1 MIKKQKTAKT
11 EKKRLETI
19 YNIISLIIA
28 LTLGVSAALVSY
40 SRFLYEADEMFTNF
54 VYLYNPFEKA
64 DSRIT
69 IISIDDDTI
78 SQYGEYDDWSRQVLA
93 DAVNVLSE
101 NNASIIGLDV
111 DLSGVKDT
119 EGDEALVEA
128 CKDAG
133 NVVAIATA
141 DFDSADDDN
150 GDASGKAGSTDK
162 ASGTDK
168 TGDNDKTNGS
178 AKFNDSQADKP
189 NTEDK
194 PQDSAAQSD
203 SSNNTSDSSDTDK
216 NNDNTKNNDMILAKP
231 ADSSLDWSDHKTMS
245 ISFPYHELEDVVTT
259 GISNALQ
266 QSPDGIVRTAAL
278 SISYNDND
286 ISSFASTIYMKYQ
299 DSLGLDYSFP
309 EVSDDELFGFNTI
322 YDTQSYQ
329 IISLADLLA
338 GNVDSSLIDGHIT
351 IIGSLQIPEE
361 SMHYYQYLKS
371 DYAQQEVLT
380 ETAIIQT
387 LLNDKSVMDLP
398 RLAMA
403 LLAGFVVALFSV
415 ILRKKKK
422 LWHVILQFL
431 CIALGIFIA
440 MNINYMGL
448 RVLLLVPM
456 IFCVIAIIVNL
467 FFNLIYANFERRRM
481 ELTLKM
487 YVDSQ
492 VVDQISDFTPM
503 ELSSV
508 STRRN
513 IAVLFVDIR
522 GFTSMSESLE
532 PEQVVSI
539 LNEYFSVVYSSIIA
553 WNGTLDKFI
562 GDAAMAIFNAPNDV
576 EDYVFNAVCAADD
589 IQKGFE
595 PLREK
600 FMSEYGKEVHLGIGI
615 NSGTAIVGNIG
626 CMGRFDYTAIGDTV
640 NTASRLESKA
650 LPGQILISETVY
662 TEIENRVSVDSVG
675 ALSLKGKAKAVET
688 YQIVTIDKPKAP
700 NELLR
705 KGFLRE
711 QTLLYTKTK

>member
-1 MIKKQKTAKT
+1 MIINHKTAKT
-11 EKKRLETI
+11 EKKRLETL
-19 YNIISLIIA
+19 YNIISLVIA
-28 LTLGVSAALVSY
+28 LVLGVSAALLSY

-54 VYLYNPFEKA
+54 VYLYTPFEKA

-78 SQYGEYDDWSRQVLA
+78 SKYGEYDDWSRQVLA
-93 DAVNVLSE
+93 DAVNALNE

-128 CKDAG
+128 CKNAG

-141 DFDSADDDN
+141 DYDSADHDNTADKARNSPSPSDAANSEPDNASADKN
-150 GDASGKAGSTDK
+150 GD
-162 ASGTDK
+162 
-168 TGDNDKTNGS
+168 N
-178 AKFNDSQADKP
+178 SQD
-189 NTEDK
+189 D
-194 PQDSAAQSD
+194 DL
-203 SSNNTSDSSDTDK
+203 
-216 NNDNTKNNDMILAKP
+216 ILSKP
-231 ADSSLDWSDHKTMS
+231 ADSSIDWSDHKTMS

-299 DSLGLDYSFP
+299 DSLGQDYNMP
-309 EVSDDELFGFNTI
+309 NLSDDELFGFNRI
-322 YDTQSYQ
+322 NDAQSYQ
-329 IISLADLLA
+329 IISLSDLLA
-338 GNVDSSLIDGHIT
+338 GNADSSLIDGHIT
-351 IIGSLQIPEE
+351 IIGALQIPDE
-361 SMHYYQYLKS
+361 SMYYYQYLKS

-380 ETAIIQT
+380 ETSIIQT
-387 LLNDKSVMDLP
+387 LLNDKSVTDVP

-403 LLAGFVVALFSV
+403 LLAGFITALFSV

-422 LWHVILQFL
+422 LWHIILQFL
-431 CIALGIFIA
+431 CIAVGIFIA
-440 MNINYMGL
+440 MNINHMGL

-456 IFCVIAIIVNL
+456 IFCVLAIIINL
-467 FFNLIYANFERRRM
+467 FFNLIYANFEKRRM

-508 STRRN
+508 SARKN

-562 GDAAMAIFNAPNDV
+562 GDAAMAVFNAPNDV

-589 IQKGFE
+589 IQKNFE

-650 LPGQILISETVY
+650 LPGQILISETVNA
-662 TEIENRVSVDSVG
+662 EVESRVSVDRVG

-688 YQIVTIDKPKAP
+688 YQIVTIDKPEAP
-700 NELLR
+700 NKLLR

>member
-1 MIKKQKTAKT
+1 MIINHKTAKT
-11 EKKRLETI
+11 EKKRLETL
-19 YNIISLIIA
+19 YNIISLVIA
-28 LTLGVSAALVSY
+28 LVLGVSAALLSY

-54 VYLYNPFEKA
+54 VYLYTPFEKA

-78 SQYGEYDDWSRQVLA
+78 SKYGEYDDWSRQVLA
-93 DAVNVLSE
+93 DAVNALNE

-128 CKDAG
+128 CKNAG

-141 DFDSADDDN
+141 DYDSADHDNTADKAQSSTSPSDAANNEPANASADKN
-150 GDASGKAGSTDK
+150 GDNSQ
-162 ASGTDK
+162 
-168 TGDNDKTNGS
+168 DNDL
-178 AKFNDSQADKP
+178 
-189 NTEDK
+189 
-194 PQDSAAQSD
+194 
-203 SSNNTSDSSDTDK
+203 
-216 NNDNTKNNDMILAKP
+216 ILSKP
-231 ADSSLDWSDHKTMS
+231 ADSSIDWSDHKTMS

-299 DSLGLDYSFP
+299 DSLGQDYNMP
-309 EVSDDELFGFNTI
+309 NLSDDELFGFNRI
-322 YDTQSYQ
+322 NDAQSYQ
-329 IISLADLLA
+329 IISLSDLLA
-338 GNVDSSLIDGHIT
+338 GNADSSLIDGHIT
-351 IIGSLQIPEE
+351 IIGALQIPDE
-361 SMHYYQYLKS
+361 SMYYYQYLKS

-380 ETAIIQT
+380 ETSIIQT
-387 LLNDKSVMDLP
+387 LLNDKSVTDVP

-403 LLAGFVVALFSV
+403 LLAGFITALFSV

-422 LWHVILQFL
+422 LWHIILQFL
-431 CIALGIFIA
+431 CIAVGIFIA
-440 MNINYMGL
+440 MNINHMGL

-456 IFCVIAIIVNL
+456 IFCVLAIIINL
-467 FFNLIYANFERRRM
+467 FFNLIYANFEKRRM

-508 STRRN
+508 SARKN

-562 GDAAMAIFNAPNDV
+562 GDAAMAVFNAPNDV

-589 IQKGFE
+589 IQKNFE

-615 NSGTAIVGNIG
+615 NCGTAIVGNIG

-662 TEIENRVSVDSVG
+662 AEVESRVSVDRVG

-700 NELLR
+700 NKLLR

>member
-1 MIKKQKTAKT
+1 MIINHKTAKT
-11 EKKRLETI
+11 EKKRLETL
-19 YNIISLIIA
+19 YNIISLVIA
-28 LTLGVSAALVSY
+28 LVLGVSAALLSY
-40 SRFLYEADEMFTNF
+40 SRLLYEADEMFTNF
-54 VYLYNPFEKA
+54 VYLYTPFEKA

-78 SQYGEYDDWSRQVLA
+78 SEYGEYDDWSRQVLA
-93 DAVNVLSE
+93 DAVNALNE

-128 CKDAG
+128 CKNAG

-141 DFDSADDDN
+141 DYDSADHDN
-150 GDASGKAGSTDK
+150 TADK
-162 ASGTDK
+162 AQNSPSPSDAANNEPG
-168 TGDNDKTNGS
+168 NAS
-178 AKFNDSQADKP
+178 ADK
-189 NTEDK
+189 N
-194 PQDSAAQSD
+194 SD
-203 SSNNTSDSSDTDK
+203 SSQ
-216 NNDNTKNNDMILAKP
+216 NNDLILSKP
-231 ADSSLDWSDHKTMS
+231 ADSSIDWSDHKTMS

-266 QSPDGIVRTAAL
+266 ESPDGIIRTAAL

-299 DSLGLDYSFP
+299 DSLGQDYNMP
-309 EVSDDELFGFNTI
+309 NLSDDELFGFNRI
-322 YDTQSYQ
+322 NDAQSYQ
-329 IISLADLLA
+329 IISLSDLLA
-338 GNVDSSLIDGHIT
+338 GNADSSLIDGHIT
-351 IIGSLQIPEE
+351 IIGALQIPDE
-361 SMHYYQYLKS
+361 SMYYYQYLKS

-380 ETAIIQT
+380 ETSIIQT
-387 LLNDKSVMDLP
+387 LLNDQSVMDVP

-403 LLAGFVVALFSV
+403 LLAGFITALFSV

-422 LWHVILQFL
+422 LWHIILQFL
-431 CIALGIFIA
+431 CIAVGIFIA
-440 MNINYMGL
+440 MNINHMGL

-456 IFCVIAIIVNL
+456 IFCVLAIIINL
-467 FFNLIYANFERRRM
+467 FFNLIYANFEKRRM

-508 STRRN
+508 SARKN

-562 GDAAMAIFNAPNDV
+562 GDAAMAVFNAPNDV

-589 IQKGFE
+589 IQKNFE

-662 TEIENRVSVDSVG
+662 AEVESRVSVDRVG
-675 ALSLKGKAKAVET
+675 ALSLKGKTKAVET
-688 YQIVTIDKPKAP
+688 YQIITIDKPKAP
-700 NELLR
+700 NKLLR

>member
-1 MIKKQKTAKT
+1 MIINHKAAKT
-11 EKKRLETI
+11 EKKRLETL
-19 YNIISLIIA
+19 YNIISLVIA
-28 LTLGVSAALVSY
+28 LVLGISAALLSY

-54 VYLYNPFEKA
+54 VYLYTPFEKA

-78 SQYGEYDDWSRQVLA
+78 SEYGEYDDWSRQVLA
-93 DAVNVLSE
+93 DAVNALNE

-119 EGDEALVEA
+119 KGDEALVEA
-128 CKDAG
+128 CKNAG

-141 DFDSADDDN
+141 DYDSANHDN
-150 GDASGKAGSTDK
+150 TSDK
-162 ASGTDK
+162 AQSSTSPSDAANNEP
-168 TGDNDKTNGS
+168 DNAS
-178 AKFNDSQADKP
+178 ADK
-189 NTEDK
+189 N
-194 PQDSAAQSD
+194 SD
-203 SSNNTSDSSDTDK
+203 SSQ
-216 NNDNTKNNDMILAKP
+216 NNDLILSKP
-231 ADSSLDWSDHKTMS
+231 ADSSIDWSDHKTMS

-299 DSLGLDYSFP
+299 DSLGQDYNMP
-309 EVSDDELFGFNTI
+309 NLSDDELFGFNRI
-322 YDTQSYQ
+322 NDAQSYQ
-329 IISLADLLA
+329 IISLSDLLA

-351 IIGSLQIPEE
+351 IIGALQIPDE
-361 SMHYYQYLKS
+361 SMYYYQYLKS

-380 ETAIIQT
+380 ETSIIQT
-387 LLNDKSVMDLP
+387 LLNDKSVTDVP
-398 RLAMA
+398 RLTMA
-403 LLAGFVVALFSV
+403 LLTGFITALFSV

-422 LWHVILQFL
+422 LWHIILQFL
-431 CIALGIFIA
+431 CIAVGIFIA
-440 MNINYMGL
+440 MNINHMGL

-456 IFCVIAIIVNL
+456 IFCILAIIINL
-467 FFNLIYANFERRRM
+467 FFNLIYANFEKRRM

-508 STRRN
+508 SARRN

-522 GFTSMSESLE
+522 GFTTMSESLE

-562 GDAAMAIFNAPNDV
+562 GDAAMAVFNAPNDV
-576 EDYVFNAVCAADD
+576 DDYVFNAVCAADD
-589 IQKGFE
+589 IQKNFE

-662 TEIENRVSVDSVG
+662 AEVESRVSVDRVG
-675 ALSLKGKAKAVET
+675 ALSLKGKAQTVET
-688 YQIVTIDKPKAP
+688 YQIITIDKPKAP
-700 NELLR
+700 NKLLR

>member
-1 MIKKQKTAKT
+1 MIINHKAAKT
-11 EKKRLETI
+11 EKKRLETL
-19 YNIISLIIA
+19 YNIISLVIA
-28 LTLGVSAALVSY
+28 LVLGVSAALLSY

-54 VYLYNPFEKA
+54 VYLYTPFEKA

-78 SQYGEYDDWSRQVLA
+78 SKYGEYDDWSRQVLA
-93 DAVNVLSE
+93 DAVNALNE

-128 CKDAG
+128 CKNAG

-141 DFDSADDDN
+141 DYDSADHDN
-150 GDASGKAGSTDK
+150 TADK
-162 ASGTDK
+162 AQNSPSPSDAANNEPG
-168 TGDNDKTNGS
+168 NAS
-178 AKFNDSQADKP
+178 ADK
-189 NTEDK
+189 N
-194 PQDSAAQSD
+194 SD
-203 SSNNTSDSSDTDK
+203 SSQ
-216 NNDNTKNNDMILAKP
+216 NNDLILSKP
-231 ADSSLDWSDHKTMS
+231 ADSSIDWSDHKTMS

-299 DSLGLDYSFP
+299 DSLGQDYNMP
-309 EVSDDELFGFNTI
+309 NLSDDELFGFNRI
-322 YDTQSYQ
+322 NDAQSYQ
-329 IISLADLLA
+329 IISLSDLLA
-338 GNVDSSLIDGHIT
+338 GNADSSLIDGHIT
-351 IIGSLQIPEE
+351 IIGALQIPDE
-361 SMHYYQYLKS
+361 SMYYYQYLKS

-380 ETAIIQT
+380 ETSIIQT
-387 LLNDKSVMDLP
+387 LLNDQSVMDVP

-403 LLAGFVVALFSV
+403 LLTGFITALFSV

-422 LWHVILQFL
+422 LWHIILQFL
-431 CIALGIFIA
+431 CIAVGIFIA
-440 MNINYMGL
+440 MNINHMGL

-456 IFCVIAIIVNL
+456 IFCVLAIIINL
-467 FFNLIYANFERRRM
+467 FFNLIYANFEKRRM

-508 STRRN
+508 SARKN

-562 GDAAMAIFNAPNDV
+562 GDAAMAVFNAPNDV

-589 IQKGFE
+589 IQKNFE

-662 TEIENRVSVDSVG
+662 AEVESRVSVNRVG
-675 ALSLKGKAKAVET
+675 ALSLKGKAQTVET
-688 YQIVTIDKPKAP
+688 YQIITIDKPKAP
-700 NELLR
+700 NKLLR

>member
-1 MIKKQKTAKT
+1 MIINHKTAKT
-11 EKKRLETI
+11 EKKRLETL
-19 YNIISLIIA
+19 YNIISLVIA
-28 LTLGVSAALVSY
+28 LVLGVSAALLSY

-54 VYLYNPFEKA
+54 VYLYTPFEKA

-78 SQYGEYDDWSRQVLA
+78 SKYGEYDDWSRQVLA
-93 DAVNVLSE
+93 DAVNALNE

-128 CKDAG
+128 CKNAG

-141 DFDSADDDN
+141 DYDSADHDN
-150 GDASGKAGSTDK
+150 TADK
-162 ASGTDK
+162 AQNSPSPSDAANNEP
-168 TGDNDKTNGS
+168 DNAS
-178 AKFNDSQADKP
+178 ADK
-189 NTEDK
+189 N
-194 PQDSAAQSD
+194 SD
-203 SSNNTSDSSDTDK
+203 SSQ
-216 NNDNTKNNDMILAKP
+216 NNDLILSKP
-231 ADSSLDWSDHKTMS
+231 ADSSIDWSDHKTMS
-245 ISFPYHELEDVVTT
+245 ISFPYHELDDVVTT

-299 DSLGLDYSFP
+299 DSLGQDYNMP
-309 EVSDDELFGFNTI
+309 NLSDDELFGFNRI
-322 YDTQSYQ
+322 NDAQSYQ
-329 IISLADLLA
+329 IISLSDLLA
-338 GNVDSSLIDGHIT
+338 GNADSSLIDGHIT
-351 IIGSLQIPEE
+351 IIGALQIPDE
-361 SMHYYQYLKS
+361 SMYYYQYLKS

-380 ETAIIQT
+380 ETSIIQT
-387 LLNDKSVMDLP
+387 LLNDKSVTDVP

-403 LLAGFVVALFSV
+403 LLAGFITTLFSV

-422 LWHVILQFL
+422 LWHIILQFL
-431 CIALGIFIA
+431 CIAVGIFIA
-440 MNINYMGL
+440 MNINHMGL

-456 IFCVIAIIVNL
+456 IFCVLAIIINL
-467 FFNLIYANFERRRM
+467 FFNLIYANFEKRRM

-508 STRRN
+508 SARKN

-562 GDAAMAIFNAPNDV
+562 GDAAMAVFNAPNDV

-589 IQKGFE
+589 IQKNFE

-662 TEIENRVSVDSVG
+662 AEVESRVSVDRVG

-688 YQIVTIDKPKAP
+688 YQIITIDKPKAP
-700 NELLR
+700 NKLLR

>member
-1 MIKKQKTAKT
+1 MIINHKTAKT
-11 EKKRLETI
+11 EKKRLETL
-19 YNIISLIIA
+19 YNIISLVIA
-28 LTLGVSAALVSY
+28 LVLGVSAALLSY

-54 VYLYNPFEKA
+54 VYLYTPFEKA

-78 SQYGEYDDWSRQVLA
+78 SKYGEYDDWSRQVLA
-93 DAVNVLSE
+93 DAVNALNE

-128 CKDAG
+128 CKNAG

-141 DFDSADDDN
+141 DYDSADHDN
-150 GDASGKAGSTDK
+150 TADK
-162 ASGTDK
+162 AQSSTSPSDAANNEPDNASPDK
-168 TGDNDKTNGS
+168 N
-178 AKFNDSQADKP
+178 
-189 NTEDK
+189 
-194 PQDSAAQSD
+194 SD
-203 SSNNTSDSSDTDK
+203 SSQ
-216 NNDNTKNNDMILAKP
+216 NNDLILSKP
-231 ADSSLDWSDHKTMS
+231 ADSSIDWSDHKTMS

-299 DSLGLDYSFP
+299 DSLGQDYNMP
-309 EVSDDELFGFNTI
+309 NLSDDELFGFNRI
-322 YDTQSYQ
+322 NDAQSYQ
-329 IISLADLLA
+329 IISLSDLLA
-338 GNVDSSLIDGHIT
+338 GNADSSLIDGHIT
-351 IIGSLQIPEE
+351 IIGALQIPDE
-361 SMHYYQYLKS
+361 SMYYYQYLKS

-380 ETAIIQT
+380 ETSIIQT
-387 LLNDKSVMDLP
+387 LLNDKSVTDVP

-403 LLAGFVVALFSV
+403 LLAGFITALFSV

-422 LWHVILQFL
+422 LWHIILQFL
-431 CIALGIFIA
+431 CIAVGIFIA
-440 MNINYMGL
+440 MNINHMGL

-456 IFCVIAIIVNL
+456 IFCVLAIIINL
-467 FFNLIYANFERRRM
+467 FFNLIYANFEKRRM

-508 STRRN
+508 SARRN

-562 GDAAMAIFNAPNDV
+562 GDAAMAVFNAPNDV
-576 EDYVFNAVCAADD
+576 DDYVFNAVCAADD
-589 IQKGFE
+589 IQKNFE

-662 TEIENRVSVDSVG
+662 AEVESRVSVDRVG

-700 NELLR
+700 NKLLR

>member
-1 MIKKQKTAKT
+1 MIINHKTAKT
-11 EKKRLETI
+11 EKKRLETL
-19 YNIISLIIA
+19 YNIISLVIA
-28 LTLGVSAALVSY
+28 LVLGISAALLSY

-54 VYLYNPFEKA
+54 VYLYTPFEKA

-78 SQYGEYDDWSRQVLA
+78 SKYGEYDDWSRRVLA
-93 DAVNVLSE
+93 DAVNALNE

-128 CKDAG
+128 CKNAG

-141 DFDSADDDN
+141 DFDSADHDN
-150 GDASGKAGSTDK
+150 TADK
-162 ASGTDK
+162 AQSSTSPSDAANSEP
-168 TGDNDKTNGS
+168 DNAN
-178 AKFNDSQADKP
+178 ADK
-189 NTEDK
+189 N
-194 PQDSAAQSD
+194 SD
-203 SSNNTSDSSDTDK
+203 SSQ
-216 NNDNTKNNDMILAKP
+216 NNDLILSKP
-231 ADSSLDWSDHKTMS
+231 ADSSIDWSDHKAMS

-299 DSLGLDYSFP
+299 DSLGQDYNMP
-309 EVSDDELFGFNTI
+309 NLSDDELFGFNRI
-322 YDTQSYQ
+322 NDAQSYQ
-329 IISLADLLA
+329 IISLSDLLA
-338 GNVDSSLIDGHIT
+338 GNADSSLIDDHIT
-351 IIGSLQIPEE
+351 IIGALQIPDE
-361 SMHYYQYLKS
+361 SMYYYQYLKS

-380 ETAIIQT
+380 ETSIIQT
-387 LLNDKSVMDLP
+387 LLNDKSVTDVP

-403 LLAGFVVALFSV
+403 LLAGFITALFSV

-422 LWHVILQFL
+422 LWHIILQFL
-431 CIALGIFIA
+431 CIAVGIFIA
-440 MNINYMGL
+440 MNINHMGL

-456 IFCVIAIIVNL
+456 IFCVLAIIINL
-467 FFNLIYANFERRRM
+467 FFNLIYANFEKRRM

-508 STRRN
+508 SARRN

-562 GDAAMAIFNAPNDV
+562 GDAAMAVFNAPNDV

-589 IQKGFE
+589 IQKNFE

-662 TEIENRVSVDSVG
+662 AEVESRVSVNRVG

-688 YQIVTIDKPKAP
+688 YQIITIDKPKAP
-700 NELLR
+700 NKLLR

>member
-1 MIKKQKTAKT
+1 MIINHKTAKT
-11 EKKRLETI
+11 EKKRLETL
-19 YNIISLIIA
+19 YNIISLVIA
-28 LTLGVSAALVSY
+28 LVLGVSAALLSY

-54 VYLYNPFEKA
+54 VYLYTPFEKA

-78 SQYGEYDDWSRQVLA
+78 SKYGEYDDWSRQVLA
-93 DAVNVLSE
+93 DAVNALNE

-128 CKDAG
+128 CKNAG

-141 DFDSADDDN
+141 DYDSADHDNTADKAQNSPSPSDAANSEPDNASADKN
-150 GDASGKAGSTDK
+150 GDNSQ
-162 ASGTDK
+162 
-168 TGDNDKTNGS
+168 DNDL
-178 AKFNDSQADKP
+178 
-189 NTEDK
+189 
-194 PQDSAAQSD
+194 
-203 SSNNTSDSSDTDK
+203 
-216 NNDNTKNNDMILAKP
+216 ILSKP
-231 ADSSLDWSDHKTMS
+231 ADSSIDWSDHKTMS

-299 DSLGLDYSFP
+299 DSLGQDYNMP
-309 EVSDDELFGFNTI
+309 NLSDDELFGFNRI
-322 YDTQSYQ
+322 NDAQSYQ
-329 IISLADLLA
+329 IISLSDLLA
-338 GNVDSSLIDGHIT
+338 GNADSSLIDGHIT
-351 IIGSLQIPEE
+351 IIGALQIPDE
-361 SMHYYQYLKS
+361 SMYYYQYLKS

-380 ETAIIQT
+380 ETSIIQT
-387 LLNDKSVMDLP
+387 LLNDKSVTDVP

-403 LLAGFVVALFSV
+403 LLAGFITALFSV

-422 LWHVILQFL
+422 LWHIILQFL
-431 CIALGIFIA
+431 CIAVGIFIA
-440 MNINYMGL
+440 MNINHMGL

-456 IFCVIAIIVNL
+456 IFCVLAIIINL
-467 FFNLIYANFERRRM
+467 FFNLIYANFEKRRM

-508 STRRN
+508 SARRN

-562 GDAAMAIFNAPNDV
+562 GDAAMAVFNAPNDV

-589 IQKGFE
+589 IQKNFE

-662 TEIENRVSVDSVG
+662 AEVESRVSVDRVG

-688 YQIVTIDKPKAP
+688 YQIVTIDKPEAP
-700 NELLR
+700 NKLLR

>member
-1 MIKKQKTAKT
+1 MIINHRTAKT
-11 EKKRLETI
+11 EKKRLETL
-19 YNIISLIIA
+19 YNIISLVIA
-28 LTLGVSAALVSY
+28 LVLGVSAALLSY

-54 VYLYNPFEKA
+54 VYLYTPFEKA

-78 SQYGEYDDWSRQVLA
+78 SKYGEYDDWSRQVLA
-93 DAVNVLSE
+93 DAVNALNE

-128 CKDAG
+128 CKNAG
-133 NVVAIATA
+133 NVVATATA
-141 DFDSADDDN
+141 DFDSADHDN
-150 GDASGKAGSTDK
+150 AADK
-162 ASGTDK
+162 AQNSPSPSDAA
-168 TGDNDKTNGS
+168 NSEPNNAS
-178 AKFNDSQADKP
+178 ADK
-189 NTEDK
+189 N
-194 PQDSAAQSD
+194 SD
-203 SSNNTSDSSDTDK
+203 SSQ
-216 NNDNTKNNDMILAKP
+216 NDDLILSKP
-231 ADSSLDWSDHKTMS
+231 ADSSIDWSDHKAMS
-245 ISFPYHELEDVVTT
+245 ISFPYRELEDVVTT

-266 QSPDGIVRTAAL
+266 QSPDGIARTAAL

-299 DSLGLDYSFP
+299 DSLGQDYNMP
-309 EVSDDELFGFNTI
+309 NLSDDELFGFNRI
-322 YDTQSYQ
+322 NDAQSYQ
-329 IISLADLLA
+329 IISLSDLLA
-338 GNVDSSLIDGHIT
+338 GNADPSLIDGHIT
-351 IIGSLQIPEE
+351 IIGALQIPDE
-361 SMHYYQYLKS
+361 SMYYYQYLKS

-380 ETAIIQT
+380 ETSIIQT
-387 LLNDKSVMDLP
+387 LLNDKSVTDVP

-403 LLAGFVVALFSV
+403 LLAGFITALFSV

-422 LWHVILQFL
+422 LWHIILQFL
-431 CIALGIFIA
+431 CIAVGIFIA
-440 MNINYMGL
+440 MNINHMGL

-456 IFCVIAIIVNL
+456 IFCILAIIINL
-467 FFNLIYANFERRRM
+467 FFNLIYANFEKRRM

-508 STRRN
+508 SARRN

-576 EDYVFNAVCAADD
+576 DDYVFNAVCAADD
-589 IQKGFE
+589 IQKNFE

-615 NSGTAIVGNIG
+615 NNGTAIVGNIG

-662 TEIENRVSVDSVG
+662 AEVESRVSVNRVG

-688 YQIVTIDKPKAP
+688 YQIITIDKPKAP
-700 NELLR
+700 NKLLR

>member
-1 MIKKQKTAKT
+1 MIINHKTAKT
-11 EKKRLETI
+11 EKKRLETL
-19 YNIISLIIA
+19 YNIISLVIA
-28 LTLGVSAALVSY
+28 LVLGVSAALLSY
-40 SRFLYEADEMFTNF
+40 SRLLYEADETFTNF
-54 VYLYNPFEKA
+54 VYLYTPFEKA

-78 SQYGEYDDWSRQVLA
+78 SEYGEYDDWSRQVLA
-93 DAVNVLSE
+93 DAVNALNE

-128 CKDAG
+128 CKNAG

-141 DFDSADDDN
+141 DY
-150 GDASGKAGSTDK
+150 
-162 ASGTDK
+162 
-168 TGDNDKTNGS
+168 
-178 AKFNDSQADKP
+178 
-189 NTEDK
+189 
-194 PQDSAAQSD
+194 
-203 SSNNTSDSSDTDK
+203 DSSDHDNTADKAQNSPSPSDAANNEPGNASADK
-216 NNDNTKNNDMILAKP
+216 NSDNSPNNDLILSQP
-231 ADSSLDWSDHKTMS
+231 ADSATDWSDHKAMS

-278 SISYNDND
+278 SISYNNND

-299 DSLGLDYSFP
+299 DSLGQDYNMP
-309 EVSDDELFGFNTI
+309 NLSDDELFGFNRI
-322 YDTQSYQ
+322 NDAQSYQ
-329 IISLADLLA
+329 IISLSDLLA
-338 GNVDSSLIDGHIT
+338 GNADSSLIDGHIT
-351 IIGSLQIPEE
+351 IIGSLQIPDE
-361 SMHYYQYLKS
+361 SMYYYQYLKS

-380 ETAIIQT
+380 ETSIIQT
-387 LLNDKSVMDLP
+387 LLNDQSVMDVP

-403 LLAGFVVALFSV
+403 LLAGFITAFFSV

-422 LWHVILQFL
+422 LWHIILQFL
-431 CIALGIFIA
+431 CIAVGIFIA
-440 MNINYMGL
+440 MNINHMGL

-456 IFCVIAIIVNL
+456 IFCVLAIIINL
-467 FFNLIYANFERRRM
+467 FFNLIYANFEKRRM

-508 STRRN
+508 SARKN

-562 GDAAMAIFNAPNDV
+562 GDAAMAVFNAPNDV

-589 IQKGFE
+589 IQKNFE

-662 TEIENRVSVDSVG
+662 AEVESRVSVDRVG
-675 ALSLKGKAKAVET
+675 ALSLKGKAQTVET
-688 YQIVTIDKPKAP
+688 YQIITIDKPKAP
-700 NELLR
+700 NKLLR

>member
-1 MIKKQKTAKT
+1 MIINHKAAKT
-11 EKKRLETI
+11 EKKRLETL
-19 YNIISLIIA
+19 YNIISLVIA
-28 LTLGVSAALVSY
+28 LVLGVSAALLSY

-54 VYLYNPFEKA
+54 VYLYTPFEKA

-78 SQYGEYDDWSRQVLA
+78 SEYGEYDDWSRQVLA
-93 DAVNVLSE
+93 DAVNALNE

-128 CKDAG
+128 CKNAG

-141 DFDSADDDN
+141 DYDSADHDN
-150 GDASGKAGSTDK
+150 TADK
-162 ASGTDK
+162 AQNSPSPSDAANNEPG
-168 TGDNDKTNGS
+168 NAS
-178 AKFNDSQADKP
+178 ADK
-189 NTEDK
+189 N
-194 PQDSAAQSD
+194 SD
-203 SSNNTSDSSDTDK
+203 SSQ
-216 NNDNTKNNDMILAKP
+216 NNDLILSKP
-231 ADSSLDWSDHKTMS
+231 ADSSIDWSDHKTMS

-266 QSPDGIVRTAAL
+266 QSPDGIIRTAAL

-299 DSLGLDYSFP
+299 DSLGQDYNMP
-309 EVSDDELFGFNTI
+309 NLSDDELFGFNRI
-322 YDTQSYQ
+322 NDAQSYQ
-329 IISLADLLA
+329 IISLSDLLA
-338 GNVDSSLIDGHIT
+338 GNADSSLIDGHIT
-351 IIGSLQIPEE
+351 IIGALQIPDE
-361 SMHYYQYLKS
+361 SMYYYQYLKS

-380 ETAIIQT
+380 ETSIIQT
-387 LLNDKSVMDLP
+387 LLNDQSVTDVP

-403 LLAGFVVALFSV
+403 LLAGFITALFSV

-422 LWHVILQFL
+422 LWHIILQFL
-431 CIALGIFIA
+431 CIAVGIFIA
-440 MNINYMGL
+440 MNINHMGL

-456 IFCVIAIIVNL
+456 IFCILAIIINL
-467 FFNLIYANFERRRM
+467 FFNLIYANFEKRRM

-508 STRRN
+508 SARRN

-576 EDYVFNAVCAADD
+576 DDYVFNAVCAADD
-589 IQKGFE
+589 IQKNFE

-662 TEIENRVSVDSVG
+662 AEVESRVSVDRVG
-675 ALSLKGKAKAVET
+675 ALSLKGKAQTVET
-688 YQIVTIDKPKAP
+688 YQIITIDKPKAP
-700 NELLR
+700 NKLLR

>member
-1 MIKKQKTAKT
+1 MIINHKAAKT
-11 EKKRLETI
+11 EKKRLETL
-19 YNIISLIIA
+19 YNIISLVIA
-28 LTLGVSAALVSY
+28 LVLGVSAALLSY

-54 VYLYNPFEKA
+54 VYLYTPFEKA

-78 SQYGEYDDWSRQVLA
+78 SKYGEYDDWSRQVLA
-93 DAVNVLSE
+93 DAVNALNK

-111 DLSGVKDT
+111 DLSEVKDT

-128 CKDAG
+128 CKNAG

-141 DFDSADDDN
+141 DYDSADYDN
-150 GDASGKAGSTDK
+150 ASDK
-162 ASGTDK
+162 AQSSTSPSDAANNEP
-168 TGDNDKTNGS
+168 DNAS
-178 AKFNDSQADKP
+178 ADK
-189 NTEDK
+189 N
-194 PQDSAAQSD
+194 SD
-203 SSNNTSDSSDTDK
+203 SSQ
-216 NNDNTKNNDMILAKP
+216 NNDLILSKP
-231 ADSSLDWSDHKTMS
+231 ADSSIDWSDHKTMS

-299 DSLGLDYSFP
+299 DSLGQDYNMP
-309 EVSDDELFGFNTI
+309 NLSDDELFGFNRI
-322 YDTQSYQ
+322 NNAQSYQ
-329 IISLADLLA
+329 IISLSDLLA
-338 GNVDSSLIDGHIT
+338 GNADSSLIDGHIT
-351 IIGSLQIPEE
+351 IIGALQIPDE
-361 SMHYYQYLKS
+361 SMYYYQYLKS

-380 ETAIIQT
+380 ETSIIQT
-387 LLNDKSVMDLP
+387 LLNDQSVTDVP

-403 LLAGFVVALFSV
+403 LLAGFITALFSV

-422 LWHVILQFL
+422 LWHIILQFL
-431 CIALGIFIA
+431 CIAVGIFIA
-440 MNINYMGL
+440 MNINHMGL

-456 IFCVIAIIVNL
+456 IFCILAIIINL
-467 FFNLIYANFERRRM
+467 FFNLIYANFEKRRM
-481 ELTLKM
+481 ELTLKT

-508 STRRN
+508 SARRN

-576 EDYVFNAVCAADD
+576 DDYVFNAVCAADD
-589 IQKGFE
+589 IQKNFE

-662 TEIENRVSVDSVG
+662 AEVESRVSVNRVG

-688 YQIVTIDKPKAP
+688 YQIITIDKPKAP
-700 NELLR
+700 NKLLR

>member
-1 MIKKQKTAKT
+1 MIINHKTAKT
-11 EKKRLETI
+11 EKKRLETL
-19 YNIISLIIA
+19 YNIISLVIA
-28 LTLGVSAALVSY
+28 LVLGVSAALLSY
-40 SRFLYEADEMFTNF
+40 SRFLYEADETFTNF
-54 VYLYNPFEKA
+54 VYLYTPFEKA

-78 SQYGEYDDWSRQVLA
+78 SKYGEYDDWSRQVLA
-93 DAVNVLSE
+93 DAVNALNE

-128 CKDAG
+128 CKNAG

-141 DFDSADDDN
+141 DYDSADHNNTADKAQNSTSPSDAANNEPANASADKN
-150 GDASGKAGSTDK
+150 GDNSQ
-162 ASGTDK
+162 
-168 TGDNDKTNGS
+168 DNDL
-178 AKFNDSQADKP
+178 
-189 NTEDK
+189 
-194 PQDSAAQSD
+194 
-203 SSNNTSDSSDTDK
+203 
-216 NNDNTKNNDMILAKP
+216 ILSKP
-231 ADSSLDWSDHKTMS
+231 ADSSIDWSDHKTMS

-266 QSPDGIVRTAAL
+266 QSSDGIVRTAAL

-299 DSLGLDYSFP
+299 DSLGQDYNMP
-309 EVSDDELFGFNTI
+309 NLSDDELFGFNRI
-322 YDTQSYQ
+322 NDAQSYQ
-329 IISLADLLA
+329 IISLSDLLA
-338 GNVDSSLIDGHIT
+338 GNADSSLIDGHIT
-351 IIGSLQIPEE
+351 IIGSLQIPDE
-361 SMHYYQYLKS
+361 SMYYYQYLKS

-380 ETAIIQT
+380 ETSIIQT
-387 LLNDKSVMDLP
+387 LLNDKSVTDVP

-403 LLAGFVVALFSV
+403 LLAGFITALFSV

-422 LWHVILQFL
+422 LWHIILQFL
-431 CIALGIFIA
+431 CIAVGIFIA
-440 MNINYMGL
+440 MNINHMGL

-456 IFCVIAIIVNL
+456 IFCVLAIIINL
-467 FFNLIYANFERRRM
+467 FFNLIYANFEKRRM

-508 STRRN
+508 SARRN

-539 LNEYFSVVYSSIIA
+539 LNEYFSVIYSSIVA

-562 GDAAMAIFNAPNDV
+562 GDAAMAVFNAPNDV

-589 IQKGFE
+589 IQKNFE

-662 TEIENRVSVDSVG
+662 AEVESRVSADRVG

-688 YQIVTIDKPKAP
+688 YQIVTIDKPEAP
-700 NELLR
+700 NKLLR

>member
-1 MIKKQKTAKT
+1 MIINHKTAKT
-11 EKKRLETI
+11 EKKRLETL
-19 YNIISLIIA
+19 YNIISLVIA
-28 LTLGVSAALVSY
+28 LVLGVSAALLSY
-40 SRFLYEADEMFTNF
+40 SRLLYEADEMFTNF
-54 VYLYNPFEKA
+54 VYLYTPFEKA

-78 SQYGEYDDWSRQVLA
+78 SEYGEYDDWSRQVLA
-93 DAVNVLSE
+93 DAVNALNE

-128 CKDAG
+128 CKNAG

-141 DFDSADDDN
+141 DY
-150 GDASGKAGSTDK
+150 
-162 ASGTDK
+162 
-168 TGDNDKTNGS
+168 
-178 AKFNDSQADKP
+178 
-189 NTEDK
+189 
-194 PQDSAAQSD
+194 D
-203 SSNNTSDSSDTDK
+203 SSDHDNTSDKAQNSPSPSDAANNEPGNASADK
-216 NNDNTKNNDMILAKP
+216 NSDNSPNNDLILSQP
-231 ADSSLDWSDHKTMS
+231 ADSATDWSDHKAMS
-245 ISFPYHELEDVVTT
+245 ISFPYHQLEDVVTT

-299 DSLGLDYSFP
+299 DSLGQDYNMP
-309 EVSDDELFGFNTI
+309 NLSDDELFGFNRI
-322 YDTQSYQ
+322 NDAQSYQ
-329 IISLADLLA
+329 IISLSDLLA
-338 GNVDSSLIDGHIT
+338 GNADSSLIDGHIT
-351 IIGSLQIPEE
+351 IIGALQIPDE
-361 SMHYYQYLKS
+361 SMYYYQYLKS

-380 ETAIIQT
+380 ETSIIQT
-387 LLNDKSVMDLP
+387 LLNDQSVMDVP

-403 LLAGFVVALFSV
+403 LLAGFITALFSV

-422 LWHVILQFL
+422 LWHIILQFL
-431 CIALGIFIA
+431 CIAVGIFIA
-440 MNINYMGL
+440 MNINHMGL

-456 IFCVIAIIVNL
+456 IFCVLAIIINL
-467 FFNLIYANFERRRM
+467 FFNLIYANFEKRRM

-508 STRRN
+508 SARRN

-576 EDYVFNAVCAADD
+576 DDYVFNAVCAADD
-589 IQKGFE
+589 IQKNFE

-662 TEIENRVSVDSVG
+662 AEVESRVSVDRVG

-688 YQIVTIDKPKAP
+688 YQIITIDKPKAP
-700 NELLR
+700 NKLLR

>member
-1 MIKKQKTAKT
+1 MIINHKTAKT
-11 EKKRLETI
+11 EKKRLETL
-19 YNIISLIIA
+19 YNIISLVIA
-28 LTLGVSAALVSY
+28 LVLGVSAALLSY

-54 VYLYNPFEKA
+54 VYLYTPFEKA

-78 SQYGEYDDWSRQVLA
+78 SKYGEYDDWSRQVLA
-93 DAVNVLSE
+93 DAVNALNE

-128 CKDAG
+128 CKNAG

-141 DFDSADDDN
+141 DFDSADHDN
-150 GDASGKAGSTDK
+150 TADK
-162 ASGTDK
+162 AQSSTSPSDAANNEP
-168 TGDNDKTNGS
+168 DNAS
-178 AKFNDSQADKP
+178 ADK
-189 NTEDK
+189 D
-194 PQDSAAQSD
+194 SD
-203 SSNNTSDSSDTDK
+203 SSQ
-216 NNDNTKNNDMILAKP
+216 NNDLILSKP
-231 ADSSLDWSDHKTMS
+231 ADSSIDWSDHKAMS

-278 SISYNDND
+278 SISYNDSD

-299 DSLGLDYSFP
+299 DSLGQDYNMP
-309 EVSDDELFGFNTI
+309 NLSDDELFGFNRI
-322 YDTQSYQ
+322 NNAQSYQ
-329 IISLADLLA
+329 IISLSDLLT
-338 GNVDSSLIDGHIT
+338 GNADPSLIDGHIT
-351 IIGSLQIPEE
+351 IIGALQIPDE
-361 SMHYYQYLKS
+361 SMYYYQYLKS

-380 ETAIIQT
+380 ETSIIQT
-387 LLNDKSVMDLP
+387 LLNDKSVTDVP

-403 LLAGFVVALFSV
+403 LLAGFITALFSV

-422 LWHVILQFL
+422 LWHIILQFL
-431 CIALGIFIA
+431 CIAVGIFIA
-440 MNINYMGL
+440 MNINHMGL

-456 IFCVIAIIVNL
+456 IFCVLAIIINL
-467 FFNLIYANFERRRM
+467 FFNLIYANFEKRRM

-508 STRRN
+508 SARKN

-539 LNEYFSVVYSSIIA
+539 LNEYFSVVYSSIIS

-562 GDAAMAIFNAPNDV
+562 GDAAMAVFNAPNDV

-589 IQKGFE
+589 IQKNFE

-615 NSGTAIVGNIG
+615 NSGAAIVGNIG

-662 TEIENRVSVDSVG
+662 AEVKSRVSVDRVG

-700 NELLR
+700 NKLLR

>member
-1 MIKKQKTAKT
+1 MIINHKAAKT
-11 EKKRLETI
+11 EKKRLETL
-19 YNIISLIIA
+19 YNIISLVIA
-28 LTLGVSAALVSY
+28 LVLGVSAALLSY

-54 VYLYNPFEKA
+54 VYLYTPFEKA

-78 SQYGEYDDWSRQVLA
+78 SEYGEYDDWSRQVLA
-93 DAVNVLSE
+93 DAVNALNE

-111 DLSGVKDT
+111 DLSEVKDT
-119 EGDEALVEA
+119 DGDEALVEA
-128 CKDAG
+128 CKNAG

-141 DFDSADDDN
+141 DYDSADHDN
-150 GDASGKAGSTDK
+150 TSDK
-162 ASGTDK
+162 AQSSTSPSDAANNEP
-168 TGDNDKTNGS
+168 DNAS
-178 AKFNDSQADKP
+178 ADK
-189 NTEDK
+189 N
-194 PQDSAAQSD
+194 SD
-203 SSNNTSDSSDTDK
+203 SSQ
-216 NNDNTKNNDMILAKP
+216 NNDLILSKP
-231 ADSSLDWSDHKTMS
+231 ADSSIDWSDHKTMS

-299 DSLGLDYSFP
+299 DSLGQDYNMP
-309 EVSDDELFGFNTI
+309 NLSDDELFGFNRI
-322 YDTQSYQ
+322 NNAQSYQ
-329 IISLADLLA
+329 IISLSDLLA
-338 GNVDSSLIDGHIT
+338 GNADSSLIDGHIT
-351 IIGSLQIPEE
+351 IIGALQIPDE
-361 SMHYYQYLKS
+361 SMYYYQYLKS

-380 ETAIIQT
+380 ETSIIQT
-387 LLNDKSVMDLP
+387 LLNDQSVTDVP

-403 LLAGFVVALFSV
+403 LLAGFITALFSV

-422 LWHVILQFL
+422 LWHIILQFL
-431 CIALGIFIA
+431 CIAVGIFIA
-440 MNINYMGL
+440 MNINHMGL

-456 IFCVIAIIVNL
+456 IFCILAIIINL
-467 FFNLIYANFERRRM
+467 FFNLIYANFEKRRM

-508 STRRN
+508 SARRN

-576 EDYVFNAVCAADD
+576 DDYVFNAVCAADD
-589 IQKGFE
+589 IQKNFE

-662 TEIENRVSVDSVG
+662 AEVESRVSVNRVG

-700 NELLR
+700 NKLLR

>member
-1 MIKKQKTAKT
+1 MIINHKAAKT
-11 EKKRLETI
+11 EKKRLETL
-19 YNIISLIIA
+19 YNIISLVIA
-28 LTLGVSAALVSY
+28 LVLGVSAALLSY

-54 VYLYNPFEKA
+54 VYLYTPFEKA

-78 SQYGEYDDWSRQVLA
+78 SKYGEYDDWSRQVLA
-93 DAVNVLSE
+93 DAVNALNE

-111 DLSGVKDT
+111 DLSEVKDT

-128 CKDAG
+128 CKNAG

-141 DFDSADDDN
+141 DYDSADHDN
-150 GDASGKAGSTDK
+150 TSDK
-162 ASGTDK
+162 AQSSTLPSDAANNEP
-168 TGDNDKTNGS
+168 DNAS
-178 AKFNDSQADKP
+178 ADK
-189 NTEDK
+189 N
-194 PQDSAAQSD
+194 SD
-203 SSNNTSDSSDTDK
+203 SSQ
-216 NNDNTKNNDMILAKP
+216 NNDLILSKP
-231 ADSSLDWSDHKTMS
+231 ADSSIDWSDHKTMS

-299 DSLGLDYSFP
+299 DSLGQDYNMP
-309 EVSDDELFGFNTI
+309 NLSDDELFGFNRI
-322 YDTQSYQ
+322 NNAQSYQ
-329 IISLADLLA
+329 IISLSDLLA
-338 GNVDSSLIDGHIT
+338 GNADSSLIDGHIT
-351 IIGSLQIPEE
+351 IIGALQIPDE
-361 SMHYYQYLKS
+361 SMYYYQYLKS

-380 ETAIIQT
+380 ETSIIQT
-387 LLNDKSVMDLP
+387 LLNDKSVTDVP

-403 LLAGFVVALFSV
+403 LLAGFITALFSV

-422 LWHVILQFL
+422 LWHIILQFL
-431 CIALGIFIA
+431 CIAVGIFIA
-440 MNINYMGL
+440 MNINHMGL

-456 IFCVIAIIVNL
+456 IFCILAIIINL
-467 FFNLIYANFERRRM
+467 FFNLIYANFEKRRM

-508 STRRN
+508 SARRN

-576 EDYVFNAVCAADD
+576 DDYVFNAVCAADD
-589 IQKGFE
+589 IQKNFE

-615 NSGTAIVGNIG
+615 NNGTAIVGNIG

-662 TEIENRVSVDSVG
+662 AEVESRVSVNRVG

-688 YQIVTIDKPKAP
+688 YQIITIDKPKAP
-700 NELLR
+700 NKLLR

>member
-1 MIKKQKTAKT
+1 MIINHKAAKT
-11 EKKRLETI
+11 EKKRLETL
-19 YNIISLIIA
+19 YNIISLVIA
-28 LTLGVSAALVSY
+28 LVLGVSAALLSY

-54 VYLYNPFEKA
+54 VYLYTPFEKA

-78 SQYGEYDDWSRQVLA
+78 SEYGEYDDWSRQVLA
-93 DAVNVLSE
+93 DAVNALNE

-111 DLSGVKDT
+111 DLSEVKDT

-128 CKDAG
+128 CKNAG

-141 DFDSADDDN
+141 DYDSADHDN
-150 GDASGKAGSTDK
+150 ASDK
-162 ASGTDK
+162 AQSSTSPSDAANNEP
-168 TGDNDKTNGS
+168 DNAS
-178 AKFNDSQADKP
+178 ADK
-189 NTEDK
+189 N
-194 PQDSAAQSD
+194 SD
-203 SSNNTSDSSDTDK
+203 SSQ
-216 NNDNTKNNDMILAKP
+216 NNDLILSKP
-231 ADSSLDWSDHKTMS
+231 ADSSIDWSDHKTMS

-299 DSLGLDYSFP
+299 DSLGQDYNMP
-309 EVSDDELFGFNTI
+309 NLSDDELFGFNRI
-322 YDTQSYQ
+322 NNAQSYQ
-329 IISLADLLA
+329 IISLSDLLA
-338 GNVDSSLIDGHIT
+338 GNADSSLIDGHIT
-351 IIGSLQIPEE
+351 IIGALQIPDE
-361 SMHYYQYLKS
+361 SMYYYQYLKS

-380 ETAIIQT
+380 ETSIIQT
-387 LLNDKSVMDLP
+387 LLNDKSVTDVP

-403 LLAGFVVALFSV
+403 LLTGFITALFSV

-422 LWHVILQFL
+422 LWHIILQFL
-431 CIALGIFIA
+431 CIAVGIFIA
-440 MNINYMGL
+440 MNINHMGL

-456 IFCVIAIIVNL
+456 IFCILAIIINL
-467 FFNLIYANFERRRM
+467 FFNLIYANFEKRRM

-508 STRRN
+508 SARRN

-576 EDYVFNAVCAADD
+576 DDYVFNAVCAADD
-589 IQKGFE
+589 IQKNFE

-662 TEIENRVSVDSVG
+662 AEVESRVSVNRVG

-688 YQIVTIDKPKAP
+688 YQIITIDKPKAP
-700 NELLR
+700 NKLLR

>member
-1 MIKKQKTAKT
+1 MIINHKTAKT
-11 EKKRLETI
+11 EKKRLETL
-19 YNIISLIIA
+19 YNIISLVIA
-28 LTLGVSAALVSY
+28 LVLGVSAALLSY
-40 SRFLYEADEMFTNF
+40 SRLLYEADEMFTNF
-54 VYLYNPFEKA
+54 VYLYTPFEKA

-78 SQYGEYDDWSRQVLA
+78 SEYGEYDDWSRQVLA
-93 DAVNVLSE
+93 DAVNALNE

-128 CKDAG
+128 CKNAG

-141 DFDSADDDN
+141 DYDSADHDN
-150 GDASGKAGSTDK
+150 T
-162 ASGTDK
+162 
-168 TGDNDKTNGS
+168 
-178 AKFNDSQADKP
+178 ADKP
-189 NTEDK
+189 QNSPSPSDAANNKPGNASADK
-194 PQDSAAQSD
+194 NSD
-203 SSNNTSDSSDTDK
+203 SSQ
-216 NNDNTKNNDMILAKP
+216 NNDLILSKP
-231 ADSSLDWSDHKTMS
+231 ADSSIDWSDHKTMS
-245 ISFPYHELEDVVTT
+245 ISFPYHQLEDVVTT

-266 QSPDGIVRTAAL
+266 QSPDGIIRTAAL

-299 DSLGLDYSFP
+299 DSLGQDYNMP
-309 EVSDDELFGFNTI
+309 NLSDDELFGFNRI
-322 YDTQSYQ
+322 NDAQSYQ
-329 IISLADLLA
+329 IISLSDLLA
-338 GNVDSSLIDGHIT
+338 GNADSSLIDGHIT
-351 IIGSLQIPEE
+351 IIGALQIPDE
-361 SMHYYQYLKS
+361 SMYYYQYLKS

-380 ETAIIQT
+380 ETSIIQT
-387 LLNDKSVMDLP
+387 LLNDQSVMDVP

-403 LLAGFVVALFSV
+403 LLAGFITALFSV

-422 LWHVILQFL
+422 LWHIILQFL
-431 CIALGIFIA
+431 CIAVGIFIA
-440 MNINYMGL
+440 MNINHMGL

-456 IFCVIAIIVNL
+456 IFCVLAIIINL
-467 FFNLIYANFERRRM
+467 FFNLIYANFEKRRM

-508 STRRN
+508 SARKN

-562 GDAAMAIFNAPNDV
+562 GDAAMAVFNAPNDV
-576 EDYVFNAVCAADD
+576 DDYVFNAVCAADD
-589 IQKGFE
+589 IQKNFE

-662 TEIENRVSVDSVG
+662 AEVESRVSVDRVG
-675 ALSLKGKAKAVET
+675 ALSLKGKAQTVET
-688 YQIVTIDKPKAP
+688 YQIITIDKPKAP
-700 NELLR
+700 NKLLR

>member
-1 MIKKQKTAKT
+1 MIINHKTAKT
-11 EKKRLETI
+11 EKKRLETL
-19 YNIISLIIA
+19 YNIISLVIA
-28 LTLGVSAALVSY
+28 LVLGVSAALLSY

-54 VYLYNPFEKA
+54 VYLYTPFEKA

-78 SQYGEYDDWSRQVLA
+78 SKYGEYDDWSRQVLA
-93 DAVNVLSE
+93 DAVNALNK

-128 CKDAG
+128 CKNAG
-133 NVVAIATA
+133 NVVTIATA
-141 DFDSADDDN
+141 NYDSADHDNTADKAQNSPSPSDAANNEPDNASADKN
-150 GDASGKAGSTDK
+150 GDSSQ
-162 ASGTDK
+162 
-168 TGDNDKTNGS
+168 DNDL
-178 AKFNDSQADKP
+178 
-189 NTEDK
+189 
-194 PQDSAAQSD
+194 
-203 SSNNTSDSSDTDK
+203 
-216 NNDNTKNNDMILAKP
+216 ILSKP
-231 ADSSLDWSDHKTMS
+231 ADSSIDWSDHKTMS

-299 DSLGLDYSFP
+299 DSLGQDYNMP
-309 EVSDDELFGFNTI
+309 NLSDDELFGFNRI
-322 YDTQSYQ
+322 NDAQSYQ
-329 IISLADLLA
+329 IISLSDLLA
-338 GNVDSSLIDGHIT
+338 GNADPSLIDGHIT
-351 IIGSLQIPEE
+351 IIGALQIPDE
-361 SMHYYQYLKS
+361 SMYYYQYLKS

-380 ETAIIQT
+380 ETSIIQT
-387 LLNDKSVMDLP
+387 LLNDKSVTDVP

-403 LLAGFVVALFSV
+403 LLAGFITALFSV

-422 LWHVILQFL
+422 LWHIILQFL
-431 CIALGIFIA
+431 CIAVGIFIA
-440 MNINYMGL
+440 MNINHMGL

-456 IFCVIAIIVNL
+456 IFCVLAIIINL
-467 FFNLIYANFERRRM
+467 FFNLIYANFEKRRM

-508 STRRN
+508 SARKN

-539 LNEYFSVVYSSIIA
+539 LNEYFSVIYSSIIA

-562 GDAAMAIFNAPNDV
+562 GDAAMAVFNAPNDV
-576 EDYVFNAVCAADD
+576 DDYVFNAVCAADD
-589 IQKGFE
+589 IQKNFE

-662 TEIENRVSVDSVG
+662 AEVESRVSVDRVG

-700 NELLR
+700 NKLLR

>member
-1 MIKKQKTAKT
+1 MIINHKAAKT
-11 EKKRLETI
+11 EKKRLETL
-19 YNIISLIIA
+19 YNIISLVIA
-28 LTLGVSAALVSY
+28 LVLGVSAALLSY

-54 VYLYNPFEKA
+54 VYLYTPFEKA

-78 SQYGEYDDWSRQVLA
+78 SEYGEYDDWSRQVLA
-93 DAVNVLSE
+93 DAVNALNE

-111 DLSGVKDT
+111 DLSEVKDT

-128 CKDAG
+128 CKNAG

-141 DFDSADDDN
+141 DYDSADHDN
-150 GDASGKAGSTDK
+150 TSDK
-162 ASGTDK
+162 AQNSTLPSDAANNEP
-168 TGDNDKTNGS
+168 DNAS
-178 AKFNDSQADKP
+178 ADK
-189 NTEDK
+189 N
-194 PQDSAAQSD
+194 SD
-203 SSNNTSDSSDTDK
+203 SSQ
-216 NNDNTKNNDMILAKP
+216 NNDLIISKP
-231 ADSSLDWSDHKTMS
+231 ADSSIDWSDHKTMS
-245 ISFPYHELEDVVTT
+245 ISFPYHKLEDVVAT

-299 DSLGLDYSFP
+299 DSLGQDYNMP
-309 EVSDDELFGFNTI
+309 NLSDDELFGFNRI
-322 YDTQSYQ
+322 NNAQSYQ
-329 IISLADLLA
+329 IISLSDLLA
-338 GNVDSSLIDGHIT
+338 GNADSSLIDGHIT
-351 IIGSLQIPEE
+351 IIGALQIPDE
-361 SMHYYQYLKS
+361 SMYYYQYLKS

-380 ETAIIQT
+380 ETSIIQT
-387 LLNDKSVMDLP
+387 LLNDKSVTDVP

-403 LLAGFVVALFSV
+403 LLAGFITALFSV

-422 LWHVILQFL
+422 LWHIILQFL
-431 CIALGIFIA
+431 CIAVGIFIA
-440 MNINYMGL
+440 MNINHMGL

-456 IFCVIAIIVNL
+456 IFCILAIIINL
-467 FFNLIYANFERRRM
+467 FFNLIYANFEKRRM

-508 STRRN
+508 SARRN

-576 EDYVFNAVCAADD
+576 DDYVFNAVCAADD
-589 IQKGFE
+589 IQKNFE

-615 NSGTAIVGNIG
+615 NNGTAIVGNIG

-662 TEIENRVSVDSVG
+662 AEVESRVSVNRVG

-688 YQIVTIDKPKAP
+688 YQIITIDKPKAP
-700 NELLR
+700 NKLLR

>member
-1 MIKKQKTAKT
+1 MIINHKTAKT
-11 EKKRLETI
+11 EKKRLETL
-19 YNIISLIIA
+19 YNIISLVIA
-28 LTLGVSAALVSY
+28 LVLGVSAALLSY

-54 VYLYNPFEKA
+54 VYLYTPFEKA

-78 SQYGEYDDWSRQVLA
+78 SKYGEYDNWSRQVLA
-93 DAVNVLSE
+93 DAVNALNE

-128 CKDAG
+128 CKNAG

-141 DFDSADDDN
+141 NYDSADHDNTADKAQNSPSPSDAANNEPANASADKN
-150 GDASGKAGSTDK
+150 GDNSQ
-162 ASGTDK
+162 
-168 TGDNDKTNGS
+168 DNDL
-178 AKFNDSQADKP
+178 
-189 NTEDK
+189 
-194 PQDSAAQSD
+194 
-203 SSNNTSDSSDTDK
+203 
-216 NNDNTKNNDMILAKP
+216 ILSKP
-231 ADSSLDWSDHKTMS
+231 ADSSIDWSDHKTMS

-299 DSLGLDYSFP
+299 DSLGQDYNMP
-309 EVSDDELFGFNTI
+309 NLSDDELFGFNRI
-322 YDTQSYQ
+322 NDAQSYQ
-329 IISLADLLA
+329 IISLSDLLA
-338 GNVDSSLIDGHIT
+338 GNADSSLIDGHIT
-351 IIGSLQIPEE
+351 IIGALQIPDE
-361 SMHYYQYLKS
+361 SMYYYQYLKS

-380 ETAIIQT
+380 ETSIIQT
-387 LLNDKSVMDLP
+387 LLNDKSVTDVP

-403 LLAGFVVALFSV
+403 LLAGFITALFSV

-422 LWHVILQFL
+422 LWHIILQFL
-431 CIALGIFIA
+431 CIAVGIFIA
-440 MNINYMGL
+440 MNINHMGL

-456 IFCVIAIIVNL
+456 IFCVLAIIINL
-467 FFNLIYANFERRRM
+467 FFNLIYANFEKRRM

-508 STRRN
+508 SARKN

-562 GDAAMAIFNAPNDV
+562 GDAAMAVFNAPNDV

-589 IQKGFE
+589 IQKNFE

-662 TEIENRVSVDSVG
+662 AEVESRVSVDRVG

-688 YQIVTIDKPKAP
+688 YQIVTIDKPEAP
-700 NELLR
+700 NKLLR

>member
-1 MIKKQKTAKT
+1 MIINHKAAKT
-11 EKKRLETI
+11 EKKRLETL
-19 YNIISLIIA
+19 YNIISLVIA
-28 LTLGVSAALVSY
+28 LVLGVSAALLSY

-54 VYLYNPFEKA
+54 VYLYTPFEKA

-78 SQYGEYDDWSRQVLA
+78 SEYGEYHDWSRQVLA
-93 DAVNVLSE
+93 DAVNALNE

-111 DLSGVKDT
+111 DLSEVKDT

-128 CKDAG
+128 CKNAG

-141 DFDSADDDN
+141 DYDSADKN
-150 GDASGKAGSTDK
+150 
-162 ASGTDK
+162 
-168 TGDNDKTNGS
+168 
-178 AKFNDSQADKP
+178 
-189 NTEDK
+189 
-194 PQDSAAQSD
+194 SD
-203 SSNNTSDSSDTDK
+203 SSQ
-216 NNDNTKNNDMILAKP
+216 NNDLILSKP
-231 ADSSLDWSDHKTMS
+231 ADSSIDWSDHKTMS

-266 QSPDGIVRTAAL
+266 QSPDGIIRTAAL

-299 DSLGLDYSFP
+299 DSLGQDYNMP
-309 EVSDDELFGFNTI
+309 NLSDDELFGFNRI
-322 YDTQSYQ
+322 NNAQSYQ
-329 IISLADLLA
+329 IISLSDLLA
-338 GNVDSSLIDGHIT
+338 GNADSSLIDGHIT
-351 IIGSLQIPEE
+351 IIGALQIPDE
-361 SMHYYQYLKS
+361 SMYYYQYLKS

-380 ETAIIQT
+380 ETSIIQT
-387 LLNDKSVMDLP
+387 LLNDKSVTDVP

-403 LLAGFVVALFSV
+403 LLAGFITALFSV

-422 LWHVILQFL
+422 LWHIILQFL
-431 CIALGIFIA
+431 CIAVGIFIA
-440 MNINYMGL
+440 MNINHMGL

-456 IFCVIAIIVNL
+456 IFCILAIIINL
-467 FFNLIYANFERRRM
+467 FFNLIYANFEKRRM

-508 STRRN
+508 SARRN

-576 EDYVFNAVCAADD
+576 DDYVFNAVCAADD
-589 IQKGFE
+589 IQKNFE

-662 TEIENRVSVDSVG
+662 AEVESRVSVDRVG
-675 ALSLKGKAKAVET
+675 ALSLKGKAQTVET
-688 YQIVTIDKPKAP
+688 YQIITIDKPKAP
-700 NELLR
+700 NKLLR

>member
-1 MIKKQKTAKT
+1 MIINHKTAKT
-11 EKKRLETI
+11 EKKRLETL
-19 YNIISLIIA
+19 YNIISLVIA
-28 LTLGVSAALVSY
+28 LVLGVSAALLSY
-40 SRFLYEADEMFTNF
+40 SRLLYEADEMFTNF
-54 VYLYNPFEKA
+54 VYLYTPFEKA

-78 SQYGEYDDWSRQVLA
+78 SEYGEYDDWSRQVLA
-93 DAVNVLSE
+93 DAVNALNE

-128 CKDAG
+128 CKNAG

-141 DFDSADDDN
+141 DYDSADHDN
-150 GDASGKAGSTDK
+150 TADK
-162 ASGTDK
+162 AQNSHSPSDAANNEPG
-168 TGDNDKTNGS
+168 NAS
-178 AKFNDSQADKP
+178 ADK
-189 NTEDK
+189 N
-194 PQDSAAQSD
+194 SD
-203 SSNNTSDSSDTDK
+203 SSQ
-216 NNDNTKNNDMILAKP
+216 NNDLILSKP
-231 ADSSLDWSDHKTMS
+231 ADSSIDWSDHKTMS

-266 QSPDGIVRTAAL
+266 QSPDGIIRTAAL

-299 DSLGLDYSFP
+299 DSLGQDYNMP
-309 EVSDDELFGFNTI
+309 NLSDDELFGFNRI
-322 YDTQSYQ
+322 NDAQSYQ
-329 IISLADLLA
+329 IISLSDLLA
-338 GNVDSSLIDGHIT
+338 GNADSSLIDGHIT
-351 IIGSLQIPEE
+351 IIGSLQIPDE
-361 SMHYYQYLKS
+361 SMYYYQYLKS

-380 ETAIIQT
+380 ETSIIQT
-387 LLNDKSVMDLP
+387 LLNDQSVMDVP

-403 LLAGFVVALFSV
+403 LLAGFITALFSV

-422 LWHVILQFL
+422 LWHIILQFL
-431 CIALGIFIA
+431 CIAVGIFIA
-440 MNINYMGL
+440 MNINHMGL

-456 IFCVIAIIVNL
+456 IFCILAIIINL
-467 FFNLIYANFERRRM
+467 FFNLIYANFEKRRM

-508 STRRN
+508 SARKN

-562 GDAAMAIFNAPNDV
+562 GDAAMAVFNAPNDV

-589 IQKGFE
+589 IQKNFE

-600 FMSEYGKEVHLGIGI
+600 FISEYGKEVHLGIGI

-640 NTASRLESKA
+640 NTASRLESMA

-662 TEIENRVSVDSVG
+662 AEVESRVSVDRVG
-675 ALSLKGKAKAVET
+675 ALSLKGKAQTVET
-688 YQIVTIDKPKAP
+688 YQIITIDKPKAP
-700 NELLR
+700 NKLLR

>member
-1 MIKKQKTAKT
+1 MIINHKTAKT
-11 EKKRLETI
+11 EKKRLETL
-19 YNIISLIIA
+19 YNIISLVIA
-28 LTLGVSAALVSY
+28 LVLGVSAALLSY

-54 VYLYNPFEKA
+54 VYLYTPFEKA

-93 DAVNVLSE
+93 DAVNALNE

-128 CKDAG
+128 CKNAG
-133 NVVAIATA
+133 NVVTIATA
-141 DFDSADDDN
+141 DYDSADHDN
-150 GDASGKAGSTDK
+150 TADK
-162 ASGTDK
+162 AQNSPSPSDAANNEP
-168 TGDNDKTNGS
+168 DNAS
-178 AKFNDSQADKP
+178 A
-189 NTEDK
+189 
-194 PQDSAAQSD
+194 
-203 SSNNTSDSSDTDK
+203 DK
-216 NNDNTKNNDMILAKP
+216 NNDSSQNNDLILSKP
-231 ADSSLDWSDHKTMS
+231 ADSSIDWSDHKAMS
-245 ISFPYHELEDVVTT
+245 ISFPYRELEDVVTT
-259 GISNALQ
+259 GISNAMQ

-278 SISYNDND
+278 SISYNDSD

-299 DSLGLDYSFP
+299 DSLGQDYNMP
-309 EVSDDELFGFNTI
+309 NLSDDELFGFNRI
-322 YDTQSYQ
+322 NNAQSYQ
-329 IISLADLLA
+329 IISLSDLLA
-338 GNVDSSLIDGHIT
+338 GNADSSLIDGHIT
-351 IIGSLQIPEE
+351 IIGALQIPDE
-361 SMHYYQYLKS
+361 SMYYYQYLKS

-380 ETAIIQT
+380 ETSIIQT
-387 LLNDKSVMDLP
+387 LLNDQSVTDVP

-403 LLAGFVVALFSV
+403 LLAGFITALFSV

-422 LWHVILQFL
+422 LWHIILQFL
-431 CIALGIFIA
+431 CIAVGIFIA
-440 MNINYMGL
+440 MNINHMGL

-456 IFCVIAIIVNL
+456 IFCVLAIIINL
-467 FFNLIYANFERRRM
+467 FFNLIYANFEKRRM

-508 STRRN
+508 SARRN

-562 GDAAMAIFNAPNDV
+562 GDAAMAVFNAPNDV

-589 IQKGFE
+589 IQKNFE

-662 TEIENRVSVDSVG
+662 AEVESRVSVDRVG

-700 NELLR
+700 NKLLR

>member
-1 MIKKQKTAKT
+1 MIINHKTAKT
-11 EKKRLETI
+11 EKKRLETL
-19 YNIISLIIA
+19 YNIISLVIA
-28 LTLGVSAALVSY
+28 LVLGVSAALLSY

-54 VYLYNPFEKA
+54 VYLYTPFEKA

-78 SQYGEYDDWSRQVLA
+78 SKYGEYDDWSRQVLA
-93 DAVNVLSE
+93 DAVNALNE

-128 CKDAG
+128 CKNAG

-141 DFDSADDDN
+141 DYDSADHDNTADKARNSPSPSDAANSEPDNASADKN
-150 GDASGKAGSTDK
+150 GD
-162 ASGTDK
+162 
-168 TGDNDKTNGS
+168 N
-178 AKFNDSQADKP
+178 SQD
-189 NTEDK
+189 D
-194 PQDSAAQSD
+194 DL
-203 SSNNTSDSSDTDK
+203 
-216 NNDNTKNNDMILAKP
+216 ILSKP
-231 ADSSLDWSDHKTMS
+231 ADSSIDWSDHKTMS

-299 DSLGLDYSFP
+299 DSLGQDYNMP
-309 EVSDDELFGFNTI
+309 NLSDDELFGFNRI
-322 YDTQSYQ
+322 NDAQSYQ
-329 IISLADLLA
+329 IISLSDLLA
-338 GNVDSSLIDGHIT
+338 GNADSSLIDGHIT
-351 IIGSLQIPEE
+351 IIGALQIPDE
-361 SMHYYQYLKS
+361 SMYYYQYLKS

-380 ETAIIQT
+380 ETSIIQT
-387 LLNDKSVMDLP
+387 LLNDKSVTDVP

-403 LLAGFVVALFSV
+403 LLAGFITALFSV

-422 LWHVILQFL
+422 LWHIILQFL
-431 CIALGIFIA
+431 CIAVGIFIA
-440 MNINYMGL
+440 MNINHMGL

-456 IFCVIAIIVNL
+456 IFCVLAIIINL
-467 FFNLIYANFERRRM
+467 FFNLIYANFEKRRM

-508 STRRN
+508 SARKN

-562 GDAAMAIFNAPNDV
+562 GDAAMAVFNAPNDV

-589 IQKGFE
+589 IQKNFE

-662 TEIENRVSVDSVG
+662 AEVESRVSVDRVG

-688 YQIVTIDKPKAP
+688 YQIVTIDKPEAP
-700 NELLR
+700 NKLLR